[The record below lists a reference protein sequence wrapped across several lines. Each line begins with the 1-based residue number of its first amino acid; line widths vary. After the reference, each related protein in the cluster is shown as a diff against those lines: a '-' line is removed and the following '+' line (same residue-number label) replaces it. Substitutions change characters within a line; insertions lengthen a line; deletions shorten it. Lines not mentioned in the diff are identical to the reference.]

1 MLSLLRGK
9 KGETDLR
16 IRRGKIIRPKEES
29 KPGYN
34 DSKKNYIP
42 VVSDR
47 EAQGQDS
54 NNDSESDPDIHVN
67 ASQDSHQVEVENEP
81 VSTGVSCRSKTE
93 TYTPV
98 RPLELLGSPTDSLYP
113 KQ

>member
-1 MLSLLRGK
+1 MMRCDLFKYLIIGHRRSWLNTESYMLSLLRGK

-34 DSKKNYIP
+34 GSKKNYIP

-54 NNDSESDPDIHVN
+54 
-67 ASQDSHQVEVENEP
+67 
-81 VSTGVSCRSKTE
+81 K
-93 TYTPV
+93 
-98 RPLELLGSPTDSLYP
+98 
-113 KQ
+113 